1 MTICGSG
8 IASSKDPDDDGV
20 EGPPSMN
27 VCDNCPGDENPW
39 QEDYDMATRAT
50 TVPVYTI
57 QGSGTAMSMGPATRA
72 TRVRQIRTT
81 HPSRV
86 RIPQIP
92 MEIRYSMRATTV
104 RMYRT
109 HQTY

>member
-57 QGSGTAMSMGPATRA
+57 QGSGTATAMGSATRA
-72 TRVRQIRTT
+72 SRVWQIRTT
-81 HPSRV
+81 YPSLRF

-92 MEIRYSMRATTV
+92 MEMGGSMRRTTV
-104 RMYRT
+104 PVY
-109 HQTY
+109 